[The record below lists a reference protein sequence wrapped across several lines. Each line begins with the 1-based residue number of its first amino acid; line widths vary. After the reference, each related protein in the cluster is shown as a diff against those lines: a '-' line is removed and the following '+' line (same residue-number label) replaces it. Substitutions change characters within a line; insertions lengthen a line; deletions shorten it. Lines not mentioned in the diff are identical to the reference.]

1 LMVFLSFTKDPVV
14 PSDLH
19 DVCIAAATNYQN
31 CRLIIQQ
38 KMSDIHRNVFLY
50 ICMFLQEMLKHSNE
64 NGYDAKTLASLFGDI
79 LLRDPIRNS
88 KPQANRGK
96 ANFIYNFLVNDLSS
110 SIIPN
115 K

>member
-1 LMVFLSFTKDPVV
+1 
-14 PSDLH
+14 
-19 DVCIAAATNYQN
+19 
-31 CRLIIQQ
+31 
-38 KMSDIHRNVFLY
+38 
-50 ICMFLQEMLKHSNE
+50 MFLQELLRFSSE

-96 ANFIYNFLVNDLSS
+96 SNFIYNFLVNDLSS

-115 K
+115 KLN

>member
-1 LMVFLSFTKDPVV
+1 MQKLP
-14 PSDLH
+14 DL
-19 DVCIAAATNYQN
+19 Y
-31 CRLIIQQ
+31 
-38 KMSDIHRNVFLY
+38 RNVFLY
-50 ICMFLQEMLKHSNE
+50 ICMFLQEFLRYSND

-88 KPQANRGK
+88 KPQASRGK
-96 ANFIYNFLVNDLSS
+96 ANFVYNFLVNDLSS

>member
-1 LMVFLSFTKDPVV
+1 MT
-14 PSDLH
+14 
-19 DVCIAAATNYQN
+19 
-31 CRLIIQQ
+31 
-38 KMSDIHRNVFLY
+38 DIHRNVFLY
-50 ICMFLQEMLKHSNE
+50 ICMFLQEMLRHSND

-96 ANFIYNFLVNDLSS
+96 ANFVYNFLVNDLSS
-110 SIIPN
+110 SLIPN